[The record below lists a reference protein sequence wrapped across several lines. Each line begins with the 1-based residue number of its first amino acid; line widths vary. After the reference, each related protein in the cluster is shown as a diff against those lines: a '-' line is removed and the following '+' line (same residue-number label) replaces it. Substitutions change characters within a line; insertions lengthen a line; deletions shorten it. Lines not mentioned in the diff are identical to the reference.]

1 MWQAKLFGSLPMLL
15 NFVNEHRLEHH
26 QFKVVIVPPRI
37 WQRRSGPRYYL
48 IYRVHIPDQELLGLA
63 GAVVDEVP
71 PIDEE
76 SAVDTA
82 AAIIHDAQHR
92 GEGPRE
98 PRRDRAN

>member
-1 MWQAKLFGSLPMLL
+1 MLL
-15 NFVNEHRLEHH
+15 DFVNEHRLEHH
-26 QFKVVIVPPRI
+26 QFKLAIVPPRL

-48 IYRVHIPDQELLGLA
+48 IYRLHTPEPESPGLA
-63 GAVVDEVP
+63 VAAVDELP

-92 GEGPRE
+92 GEGRRE
-98 PRRDRAN
+98 PRPERAN